1 MKFSGTISRGVRTPI
16 IKRGDDLAS
25 IVVESV
31 CNCVNEANLETID
44 ILLEHDIVDKKT
56 VKELVR
62 QGKLVNVNNYDKVL
76 NKY

>member
-1 MKFSGTISRGVRTPI
+1 MADRVIREDIS
-16 IKRGDDLAS
+16 
-25 IVVESV
+25 
-31 CNCVNEANLETID
+31 VNEANLETID